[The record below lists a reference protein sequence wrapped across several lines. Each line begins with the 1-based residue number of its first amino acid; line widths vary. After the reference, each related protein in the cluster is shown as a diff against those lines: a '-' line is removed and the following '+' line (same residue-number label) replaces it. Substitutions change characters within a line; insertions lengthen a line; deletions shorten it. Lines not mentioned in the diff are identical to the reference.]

1 MIYKMQ
7 IPPFPVKS
15 FDLLTT
21 RQAKEIFKWYTD
33 DIPARL
39 DQLQKCIDADVNGTV
54 QLTRGKDSLRP
65 LWSWLVANIQLQ
77 ELTESDLKESLDAV
91 PKWLHEYIVA
101 GKYKLTTESLS
112 IGMDVAIYLGEVF
125 VHEFPQI
132 YWGFFTKPKSRVSVN
147 EPVLLGF
154 ENGLDMNPRRIVDT
168 LIIRH
173 NSKEWRNRYV
183 RYAVHVSYQRPT
195 GSKIFVS
202 SILERTN

>member
-1 MIYKMQ
+1 ME
-7 IPPFPVKS
+7 
-15 FDLLTT
+15 
-21 RQAKEIFKWYTD
+21 AKCLEI
-33 DIPARL
+33 I
-39 DQLQKCIDADVNGTV
+39 
-54 QLTRGKDSLRP
+54 
-65 LWSWLVANIQLQ
+65 
-77 ELTESDLKESLDAV
+77 KESLDAV

-168 LIIRH
+168 LMWQCANGKSSEGLYEVFEIWSKFVPAQPSKTNQPIFNDNGVQTAIILNVKRRH
-173 NSKEWRNRYV
+173 WG
-183 RYAVHVSYQRPT
+183 QRRAIRESLRDEEEGVALPRPLLRKLF
-195 GSKIFVS
+195 SM
-202 SILERTN
+202 LL

>member
-132 YWGFFTKPKSRVSVN
+132 YWGFFTKPKRRVSVN

-168 LIIRH
+168 LMWQCA
-173 NSKEWRNRYV
+173 NGK
-183 RYAVHVSYQRPT
+183 
-195 GSKIFVS
+195 S
-202 SILERTN
+202 SEGLYEAFEIW